1 MRLKKLVLNGFKSFA
16 DRTEFVFD
24 SPITGI
30 VGPNG
35 CGKSN
40 VVDAFKWV
48 LGEQSAKS
56 LRGDAMLDVIFNGSA
71 SRKASGMAEVV
82 LVFDNPQRGDG
93 TRLLNVDTEEVSV
106 GRRLFRD
113 GTSEYQ
119 VNNSSSRLKD
129 VKEMFLDTGVGVD
142 AYSVIEQG
150 RVAALLEA
158 NPAERRLI
166 FEEAAGISK
175 FKQKKKEAVRK
186 LEKTDQNL
194 VRVND
199 IVEEVERRLRSVKL
213 QAGKARSY
221 NEYSTRLR
229 ELRLQYALQEYHQHA
244 TQLEELEGKQAE
256 AAANLEEVSGKLA
269 EAQNGLALNRAEFDQ
284 LSEQKQRTQ
293 HQLVQAKA
301 DVHSAQQR
309 QQFAKQQMEQI
320 AEQLEQ
326 FEKDRAN
333 IEEKAAE
340 VSGHLQEQTA
350 ALDTFTNELN
360 EHRATV
366 AQRQEQFREGQHQLN
381 QWVSEIDRNKNA
393 ILDLMR
399 KLAQTNSRLG
409 AIEIERKNIAAQQER
424 VAQRR
429 RVVVEEAEKLETAR
443 QELAEKL
450 EAAKANVAA
459 QQQALEDKR
468 REAQALGQQISQIS
482 EQLGTAKEHR
492 SGLISRQKLL
502 QDLEAKR
509 EGVSEGVKSVLRQR
523 EQKFPFV
530 RGLVA
535 DVLRVDV
542 EHAATIEAALD
553 GRDQLLVAES
563 LEAVVG
569 AREAFEELEGRVNV
583 ICGGADRSVVVVNTA
598 VMQDQTAGGASVS
611 SQNEDSVSRIFE
623 AVPPQ
628 SIEAEM
634 CLLACM
640 MLDVSAEGLEEI
652 FRTVDEGSFSQSGHA
667 VLFRVIKALHDE
679 GIAID
684 VMKVRE
690 ELITRHLL
698 DQVGGIAYLA
708 EILTCVADAS
718 RGGHYAHF
726 VRENALLRKLGSENV
741 GSALAD
747 GLSGTEG
754 IEDAAAQQEH
764 GRAAHGTSGETFAE
778 ANPTGSHGRDAH
790 ATSDYDWNQHAYRVR
805 LAIDLVRFEPG
816 DTGIAR
822 HLLGR
827 TVIVDDLVAAASLHR
842 EGPAGYRYVTT
853 AGEVIEADGT
863 FRAGP
868 FTASMGLLSRRSE
881 LEAIGFQIAE
891 VDQRVAELSG
901 KLTEGNAA
909 AKALEAGTNELRN
922 AIYQANE
929 TKVELNSALA
939 QNNDKQASL
948 KREQPV
954 LERELNQFLDNV
966 GKLAG
971 EEQRLAESKAGM
983 DGDQAARQAKVE
995 ELIASQK
1002 EIEQSLRAWG
1012 EELTSKRVALG
1023 QIQEKQLAAQQQV
1036 QRLTASQAELGQ
1048 QMQRI
1053 IQSAQ
1058 SLSGRRGDVEHE
1070 MASAQEKEQ
1079 LLEEQQKQL
1088 AAAVDE
1094 LEQKVADVAKIV
1106 HTLTG
1111 EVESTR
1117 ESHAE
1122 IEQDLHQV
1130 QMKAGELRVRLESS
1144 VQRTIEELEIN
1155 LPERY
1160 AEAKAAEGGYV
1171 PADIN
1176 WEAVAEEIKELREK
1190 IHRLGNVNVE
1200 AIAEQD
1206 ELETRSQFL
1215 AGQLNDL
1222 AESKRQLEE
1231 LIETINVESGVRFEQ
1246 TFNTVREHF
1255 QGMFRK
1261 IFGGGSADLFLETEV
1276 QEKVKREITKED
1288 GSVVTVDE
1296 WQTVK
1301 VDVLDAGI
1309 EIIARPPGKK
1319 PVSISQLSGG
1329 EKAMT
1334 CISLLMSI
1342 FKSKPS
1348 PFCILD
1354 EVDAPLDEANNQ
1366 RFGLLIQEFLETSQ
1380 FIVIT
1385 HHKRTMQIADVL
1397 YGVTMQEQ
1405 GVSKRVSVKFDQVD
1419 SQGRISEHAAA

>member
-56 LRGDAMLDVIFNGSA
+56 LRGDAMLDVIFNGS
-71 SRKASGMAEVV
+71 SVRKASGMAEVI
-82 LVFDNPQRGDG
+82 LVFENPLREDG
-93 TRLLNVDTEEVSV
+93 TRLLNVETEEVSV

-119 VNNSSSRLKD
+119 VNNTSSRLKD
-129 VKEMFLDTGVGVD
+129 IKEMFLDTGVGVD

-175 FKQKKKEAVRK
+175 FKAKKKEAVRK
-186 LEKTDQNL
+186 LEKVDQNL

-244 TQLEELEGKQAE
+244 SQLSELEQKQTEAASSLEEI
-256 AAANLEEVSGKLA
+256 SGQLA
-269 EAQNGLALNRAEFDQ
+269 QAQNDLALNRQEFEQ
-284 LSEQKQRTQ
+284 LSQTRQRTQ
-293 HQLVQAKA
+293 HELVQAKA

-309 QQFAKQQMEQI
+309 QQFARQQLEQI

-326 FEKDRAN
+326 FEHDRAG
-333 IEEKAAE
+333 IEEKATE
-340 VSGHLQEQTA
+340 VAGHLEEQSGALERFTA
-350 ALDTFTNELN
+350 ELN

-381 QWVSEIDRNKNA
+381 QAVQEIERNKNA

-399 KLAQTNSRLG
+399 RLAQTNSRLG

-424 VAQRR
+424 VGQRR
-429 RVVVEEAEKLETAR
+429 RVVVEELEVLTAARAELD
-443 QELAEKL
+443 QKL
-450 EAAKANVAA
+450 EAAKAHIAD
-459 QQQALEDKR
+459 QQKALEDKR
-468 REAQALGQQISQIS
+468 QEATALGQQIGQIN
-482 EQLGTAKEHR
+482 EQLGAAREHR
-492 SGLISRQKLL
+492 SGLVSRQRLL
-502 QDLEAKR
+502 SDLEAKR

-523 EQKFPFV
+523 EQKFSFI

-553 GRDQLLVAES
+553 GRDQLLVADS
-563 LEAVVG
+563 LAAVVA
-569 AREAFEELEGRVNV
+569 ARDAFEELEGRVNV
-583 ICGGADRSVVVVNTA
+583 ICVDGAGRI
-598 VMQDQTAGGASVS
+598 MGASPMPGQEGDGELRNS
-611 SQNEDSVSRIFE
+611 NDQND
-623 AVPPQ
+623 P
-628 SIEAEM
+628 
-634 CLLACM
+634 
-640 MLDVSAEGLEEI
+640 
-652 FRTVDEGSFSQSGHA
+652 
-667 VLFRVIKALHDE
+667 
-679 GIAID
+679 
-684 VMKVRE
+684 
-690 ELITRHLL
+690 
-698 DQVGGIAYLA
+698 
-708 EILTCVADAS
+708 
-718 RGGHYAHF
+718 
-726 VRENALLRKLGSENV
+726 
-741 GSALAD
+741 
-747 GLSGTEG
+747 
-754 IEDAAAQQEH
+754 
-764 GRAAHGTSGETFAE
+764 
-778 ANPTGSHGRDAH
+778 HGRDAH
-790 ATSDYDWNQHAYRVR
+790 DTWDWNQHPYRVR
-805 LAIDLVRFEPG
+805 LAIDLVRFEPA
-816 DTGIAR
+816 DAPIAQ

-827 TVIVDDLVAAASLHR
+827 TVIVEDLATATALHN
-842 EGPAGYRYVTT
+842 EGPVGYRYVTG
-853 AGEVIEADGT
+853 AGEVVEADGT

-881 LEAIGFQIAE
+881 LEAIGYQIAE
-891 VDQRVAELSG
+891 VDGRIAELTA
-901 KLTEGNAA
+901 KLTEGNKQ
-909 AKALEAGTNELRN
+909 AKTLEAGQNELRN

-929 TKVELNSALA
+929 TKVELNSAIA
-939 QNNDKQASL
+939 QNNDKQASI

-954 LERELNQFLDNV
+954 LERELGQFLDSL
-966 GKLAG
+966 GRLAS
-971 EEQRLAESKAGM
+971 EEQKHTETKGAM
-983 DGDQAARQAKVE
+983 DGDQAARQQKVE
-995 ELIASQK
+995 ELAASQK
-1002 EIEQSLRAWG
+1002 EIEESLREWN
-1012 EELTSKRVALG
+1012 EELTSKRVLLG

-1036 QRLTASQAELGQ
+1036 QRLTAARAELVQ
-1048 QMQRI
+1048 QAQRI
-1053 IQSAQ
+1053 AQSAE
-1058 SLSGRRGDVEHE
+1058 SLTGRRGGVERE
-1070 MASAQEKEQ
+1070 LTSAAEKEQ
-1079 LLEEQQKQL
+1079 MLIDQQQHL
-1088 AAAVDE
+1088 AAIVED
-1094 LEQKVADVAKIV
+1094 LEQKVTDVAQV
-1106 HTLTG
+1106 VRTLSGQVDT
-1111 EVESTR
+1111 TR
-1117 ESHAE
+1117 EAHAQ
-1122 IEQDLHQV
+1122 IEQELHQL
-1130 QMKAGELRVRLESS
+1130 QMKVAELRVRLESS
-1144 VQRTIEELEIN
+1144 VQRTLDELQLD
-1155 LPERY
+1155 LPAQY
-1160 AEAKAAEGGYV
+1160 AEAQAAEGGYV
-1171 PADIN
+1171 PADMD
-1176 WEAVAEEIKELREK
+1176 WEGVAEEIKELRDK

-1206 ELETRSQFL
+1206 ELETRSTFL
-1215 AGQLNDL
+1215 ADQLRDL
-1222 AESKRQLEE
+1222 AESKKQLEE
-1231 LIETINVESGVRFEQ
+1231 LIETINNESGVRFEQ
-1246 TFNTVREHF
+1246 TFNAVREHF
-1255 QGMFRK
+1255 QAMFRK
-1261 IFGGGSADLFLETEV
+1261 IFGGGSADVFLETEV

-1296 WQTVK
+1296 WVTRK
-1301 VDVLDAGI
+1301 VDVLEAGI

-1366 RFGLLIQEFLETSQ
+1366 RFGMLIQEFLDTSQ

-1405 GVSKRVSVKFDQVD
+1405 GVSKRVAVKFDQVD
-1419 SQGRISEHAAA
+1419 SQGRIDEHAAA